1 MLIYGTTGDD
11 IIEDSARHDQLK
23 GYSGT
28 DIFRLQNDDHTDTIL
43 DFEDGVDK
51 IDLTAFNVT
60 WADVQVKYK
69 GGTTFAIT
77 IDGER
82 TLITFQPPPNL
93 DPADAQLLLDESD
106 FIFNDNAAA
115 PPPNYIYDRP
125 GNDRLYG
132 TDQTDIFVMQMDYYR
147 DVIVKFDP
155 TKDVVDLTPF
165 NLTFEDLTYTDV
177 KPGKVIIHLGN
188 ENLVLRDISHT
199 MLSDEITADMFIF

>member
-11 IIEDSARHDQLK
+11 IIEDSARRDQLT
-23 GYSGT
+23 GYSGA
-28 DIFRLQNDDHTDTIL
+28 DIFLLQNDDHTDTIL
-43 DFEDGVDK
+43 DFEDGIDK

-69 GGTTFAIT
+69 GDFTFVIS

-82 TLITFQPPPNL
+82 TFITFQPPPGA
-93 DPADAQLLLDESD
+93 DPALAQGWLDESD

-115 PPPNYIYDRP
+115 PLPNYIYDRP

-147 DVIVKFDP
+147 DVVVKFDP
-155 TKDVVDLTPF
+155 TKDKIDLTPF
-165 NLTFEDLTYTDV
+165 NLTFDDLTYIER
-177 KPGKVIIHLGN
+177 KPGKIIVDLGA
-188 ENLVLRDISHT
+188 ENLVIRDISHT
-199 MLSDEITADMFIF
+199 MVVDDITADMFIF

>member
-11 IIEDSARHDQLK
+11 IIEDSARRDQLT
-23 GYSGT
+23 GYAGADT
-28 DIFRLQNDDHTDTIL
+28 FRLLNDDKTDKIL
-43 DFEDGVDK
+43 DFEDGIDT

-60 WADVQVKYK
+60 WADVQVKYV
-69 GGTTFAIT
+69 GDTTFAIT

-82 TLITFQPPPNL
+82 TFITFQPPAGA
-93 DPADAQLLLDESD
+93 DPAFSQDWLDESD

-115 PPPNYIYDRP
+115 APPNLVYDRP

-132 TDQTDIFVMQMDYYR
+132 TDQSDIFAMQMDYYR

-155 TKDVVDLTPF
+155 NHDKIELTAF
-165 NLTFEDLTYTDV
+165 NLTFEDLTYTEV
-177 KPGKVIIHLGN
+177 KPGKIIIHLGN

-199 MLSDEITADMFIF
+199 MLVEDITADMFIF